1 VAALVVGEARE
12 VGGGYIRGVDVSPA
26 LKGSID
32 PTWTSIVPLFF
43 GLVAESGGHREISTR
58 SARGNA
64 AWQNVFDIY
73 FNPIHGAGRAF
84 TMWTNRRDGLNKFRK
99 AVLGALEFHAAAFD
113 VGESAPT
120 QVQILANDLRVER
133 NNAIAAHDAAVAQ
146 REQHQGILLAAN
158 RGMGLVPL
166 GRGVSPPPNL
176 GFAIN
181 RNQELALSELA
192 HRTQSVD
199 STRGG
204 VSLGGSNGNRSNSIS
219 LESLDDEDHLEVE
232 IVGNLLPAGLAAAT
246 PTPTAHTPAAG
257 QRAHASIAFVGNLP
271 AGLAAA
277 TPTPTAHTPAA
288 GQRAHASIAFVGNL
302 PAGLAAAAPTPTA
315 HTPAAGQR
323 AHASIVGNLPA
334 GLAAAAPT
342 PTVHTPAVHTPTP
355 VTAAGGINLG
365 VIAGNQAGQRAQ
377 ANVAAGNI
385 GDPQVFPSG
394 VRTSRNLD
402 QVTLLAHM
410 NQEVARGIAHLNS
423 FLPRDDERR
432 QSRLEAAITC
442 ANQRLSAAI
451 ANGRPTAN
459 ILQQIERLE
468 NQLDAILN
476 SI

>member
-1 VAALVVGEARE
+1 MEEHCAV
-12 VGGGYIRGVDVSPA
+12 I
-26 LKGSID
+26 
-32 PTWTSIVPLFF
+32 F

-232 IVGNLLPAGLAAAT
+232 IVGNLPAGLAAAT

-257 QRAHASIAFVGNLP
+257 QRAHASIAF
-271 AGLAAA
+271 
-277 TPTPTAHTPAA
+277 
-288 GQRAHASIAFVGNL
+288 
-302 PAGLAAAAPTPTA
+302 
-315 HTPAAGQR
+315 
-323 AHASIVGNLPA
+323 VGNLPA